1 MATVILSDRI
11 YRFCTLNPE
20 TVALSVFPLKGAR
33 GLSPQSTSLTTER
46 ARRLL
51 STLRAQAI
59 A

>member
-1 MATVILSDRI
+1 MATVITVDRI

-20 TVALSVFPLKGAR
+20 TVAISVFPLKGTR
-33 GLSPQSTSLTTER
+33 GLSPQSTSLPTER